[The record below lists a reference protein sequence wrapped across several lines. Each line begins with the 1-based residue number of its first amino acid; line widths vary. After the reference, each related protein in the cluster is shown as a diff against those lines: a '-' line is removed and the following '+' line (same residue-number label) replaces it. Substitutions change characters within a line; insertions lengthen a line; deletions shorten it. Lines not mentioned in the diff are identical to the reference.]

1 MSDSDN
7 KVRRVEHEDGTAT
20 CTVEVTMDAR
30 VFDSVLEAARVEGLS
45 MDEFVVGAACVRVCA
60 LTEAIALS
68 MPPAKEDL
76 N

>member
-30 VFDSVLEAARVEGLS
+30 VFDSILEAARVEGVS
-45 MDEFVVGAACVRVCA
+45 GNEFMVGAAAVRVCA
-60 LTEAIALS
+60 LSVALAGRAS
-68 MPPAKEDL
+68 AAKKGL